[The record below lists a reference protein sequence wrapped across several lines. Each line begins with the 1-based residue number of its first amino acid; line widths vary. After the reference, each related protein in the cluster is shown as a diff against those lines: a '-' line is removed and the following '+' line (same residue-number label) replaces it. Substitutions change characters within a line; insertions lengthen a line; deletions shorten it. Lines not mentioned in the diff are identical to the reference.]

1 MGRGRVAFMR
11 QRLDHAVVSSRDQR
25 VLARAKLHADLLPND
40 TSPPQSKDRMT
51 LGHDRDAQAADD
63 KAGLT
68 AAARIS
74 PWRLA
79 PVALI
84 AMGFAAVFA
93 FDLDRYLGLEALKQ
107 NRQALLAWRAD
118 HEVLAALAFLGAYAL
133 VVALSLPGAVWMTIA
148 GGFLFGTVAA
158 SIYVVI
164 AATTGATAIFLAARY
179 AFRDL
184 LHAKAG
190 GAIRKMEAGFGENAL
205 SYLLFLR
212 LVPIFPFW
220 LINLVP
226 AFLGVSLR
234 TFVLGTF
241 FGIIPGSI
249 VYTLVG
255 NGLGAVLD
263 AGRKPD
269 LGLIFAPEILAPV
282 VGLGVLALMP
292 AAYKRLRRKPSIARF
307 R

>member
-1 MGRGRVAFMR
+1 
-11 QRLDHAVVSSRDQR
+11 
-25 VLARAKLHADLLPND
+25 
-40 TSPPQSKDRMT
+40 MT
-51 LGHDRDAQAADD
+51 PGHDRDVRAAGG
-63 KAGLT
+63 AGLP
-68 AAARIS
+68 AGARFS
-74 PWRLA
+74 FWRLA
-79 PVALI
+79 PVAVI

-93 FDLDRYLGLEALKQ
+93 FDLDRFLGLEALKQ
-107 NRQALLAWRAD
+107 NREALIAWRAD
-118 HEVLAALAFLGAYAL
+118 NGVLAAVLFVVAYAA

-148 GGFLFGTVAA
+148 GGFLFGTVPAT
-158 SIYVVI
+158 IYVVI
-164 AATTGATAIFLAARY
+164 AATAGAAAIFLAARY

-190 GAIRKMEAGFGENAL
+190 AAIRKMEAGFGENAL

-220 LINLVP
+220 LVNLVP

-241 FGIIPGSI
+241 FGIIPGST

-282 VGLGVLALMP
+282 VGLAVLALVP
-292 AAYKRLRRKPSIARF
+292 VAYKRLRRKPALAGGR
-307 R
+307 

>member
-1 MGRGRVAFMR
+1 MEST
-11 QRLDHAVVSSRDQR
+11 Q
-25 VLARAKLHADLLPND
+25 
-40 TSPPQSKDRMT
+40 MT
-51 LGHDRDAQAADD
+51 PGHDRDAQATGGT
-63 KAGLT
+63 AGVPEATRFSL
-68 AAARIS
+68 
-74 PWRLA
+74 WRLV

-84 AMGFAAVFA
+84 AAGFAAVFA
-93 FDLDRYLGLEALKQ
+93 FDLDRFLGLEALKQ
-107 NRQALLAWRAD
+107 NREALLAWRAD
-118 HEVLAALAFLGAYAL
+118 HEVIAALAFVAAYAL

-148 GGFLFGTVAA
+148 GGFLFGTAPATV
-158 SIYVVI
+158 YVVI
-164 AATTGATAIFLAARY
+164 AATTGAAAIFLAARY

-190 GAIRKMEAGFGENAL
+190 GAIRRMEAGFGENAL

-220 LINLVP
+220 LVNLVP
-226 AFLGVSLR
+226 AFLGVPLR
-234 TFVLGTF
+234 TFVIGTF

-269 LGLIFAPEILAPV
+269 LGLIFTPQILAPV

-292 AAYKRLRRKPSIARF
+292 AAYKRLRRKPALTAGR
-307 R
+307 

>member
-1 MGRGRVAFMR
+1 
-11 QRLDHAVVSSRDQR
+11 
-25 VLARAKLHADLLPND
+25 
-40 TSPPQSKDRMT
+40 MT
-51 LGHDRDAQAADD
+51 RRHDGDAQATGGD
-63 KAGLT
+63 AGDP
-68 AAARIS
+68 AAARFS

-79 PVALI
+79 PI
-84 AMGFAAVFA
+84 AVIAAGFAAAFA
-93 FDLDRYLGLEALKQ
+93 FDLDRFLSLEALKTH
-107 NRQALLAWRAD
+107 REALLTWRAGN
-118 HEVLAALAFLGAYAL
+118 EVLAAVVFIAAYAL
-133 VVALSLPGAVWMTIA
+133 VVALSLPGAIWMTVA
-148 GGFLFGTVAA
+148 GGFLFGTLAA
-158 SIYVVI
+158 AIYVVF
-164 AATTGATAIFLAARY
+164 AATTGAAAIFLAARY

-220 LINLVP
+220 LVNLVP
-226 AFLGVSLR
+226 AFLSVPLR

-241 FGIIPGSI
+241 FGIIPGSL

-269 LGLIFAPEILAPV
+269 LGLIFAPEILAPIA
-282 VGLGVLALMP
+282 GLAVLALMP
-292 AAYKRLRRKPSIARF
+292 VAYKRLRRKPALADGA
-307 R
+307 